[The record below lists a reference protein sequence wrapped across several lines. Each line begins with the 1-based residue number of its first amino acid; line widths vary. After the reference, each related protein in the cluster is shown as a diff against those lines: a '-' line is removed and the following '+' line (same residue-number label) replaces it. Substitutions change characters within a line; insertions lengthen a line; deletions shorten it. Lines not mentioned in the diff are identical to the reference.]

1 MLIFLAEKIEKFT
14 WICVKAPFVK
24 LCPFLYNFTIG
35 DPLTFHHLDLEKP
48 FSPWREDTRTR
59 REESRRSRRRPHG
72 TGSRD
77 YLQSECRQRLKPKN
91 LLCYCRRYRYTVPVS
106 IWKESLVGVV
116 NRECGS
122 NWGTV
127 GTRYRCWGSSP
138 LMMRVRI
145 RLLVYSRS
153 ESPTYEI
160 AGFIDIYL

>member
-1 MLIFLAEKIEKFT
+1 MCKSSICEIMSFFYTTLHLGTLWPLITLIWRNLSHLDVRTLELAEESP
-14 WICVKAPFVK
+14 VVPEDGHMEPV
-24 LCPFLYNFTIG
+24 PVTI
-35 DPLTFHHLDLEKP
+35 
-48 FSPWREDTRTR
+48 SNQNVASVW
-59 REESRRSRRRPHG
+59 SRRTCYVIAEG
-72 TGSRD
+72 TVTV
-77 YLQSECRQRLKPKN
+77 P
-91 LLCYCRRYRYTVPVS
+91 VPVS

-145 RLLVYSRS
+145 RLLVQSRS